1 MCVPM
6 YRYSRDKGESYSWNL
21 WGCESDSCLWHILL
35 RGSSIIWFLFPHASV
50 SPHCTVHNYKCS
62 FDHDALVVPEI
73 FAVRRTSL
81 LAPAVA
87 E

>member
-1 MCVPM
+1 MGIGIVETKENF
-6 YRYSRDKGESYSWNL
+6 SAGISGAESY
-21 WGCESDSCLWHILL
+21 SCLWHILPT
-35 RGSSIIWFLFPHASV
+35 GSSIIWFLFPHASV
-50 SPHCTVHNYKCS
+50 SPHCTVCNYKCS
-62 FDHDALVVPEI
+62 FDHEALVIPEI